1 MKRLKEGVK
10 TGCFIGVVMS
20 LIFSGIFGAGEYY
33 PLYPGSFMGE
43 IYYEYL
49 TNFQV
54 TLIAVAVWGVI
65 GVLFQFGMMI
75 FTHTDLSL
83 AAATILHFF
92 VMILSLF
99 VLAIL
104 AGWFPLETLGLAIYV
119 VAFIVVY
126 IISWNVNRRKH
137 QQIVS
142 GINEKLQ
149 K

>member
-1 MKRLKEGVK
+1 MKRVKEGIK

-20 LIFSGIFGAGEYY
+20 LLFSGLFGQGDYY

-54 TLIAVAVWGVI
+54 TLIAVVVWAAI
-65 GVLFQFGMMI
+65 GVLFQVGFMI

-92 VMILSLF
+92 VIMVSLF

-104 AGWFPLETLGLAIYV
+104 AGWFPLEILGITIYV
-119 VAFIVVY
+119 GAFIVIY
-126 IISWNVNRRKH
+126 IFSWNINRRKH
-137 QQIVS
+137 QEMVS